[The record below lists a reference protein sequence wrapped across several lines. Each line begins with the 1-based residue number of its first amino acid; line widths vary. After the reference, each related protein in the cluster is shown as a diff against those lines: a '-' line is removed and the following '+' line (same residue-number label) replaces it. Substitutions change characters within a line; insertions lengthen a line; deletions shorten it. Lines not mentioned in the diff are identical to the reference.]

1 MFFRFPC
8 HKIAVILDHHLACVE
23 GSKMVEGRGG
33 GRVAIPNLP
42 PIFLPCLI
50 HLNAYCMY
58 HAGYPLILACNS
70 EMPTSG
76 DLKSGVSLFFTT
88 PFPQPECQQ
97 PSPHPAPPSHHGFGH
112 YMMSYMSYMRSKIA
126 FNIVMTK

>member
-1 MFFRFPC
+1 MFFCFPC
-8 HKIAVILDHHLACVE
+8 HKIAVILDHHLACVA

-33 GRVAIPNLP
+33 GTVAIPNLP

-58 HAGYPLILACNS
+58 HAGYPLILACNA

-88 PFPQPECQQ
+88 PFPHPECQQ

-112 YMMSYMSYMRSKIA
+112 CMMSYMRYMRSKIA

>member
-1 MFFRFPC
+1 MPQNCC
-8 HKIAVILDHHLACVE
+8 HIRPPPGMCGRLKN
-23 GSKMVEGRGG
+23 GRGKG
-33 GRVAIPNLP
+33 GGTVAIPNLP

-58 HAGYPLILACNS
+58 HAGYPLILACNA

-88 PFPQPECQQ
+88 PFPHPNVNSPPPTQ
-97 PSPHPAPPSHHGFGH
+97 PHPATTVLD
-112 YMMSYMSYMRSKIA
+112 I
-126 FNIVMTK
+126 I

>member
-8 HKIAVILDHHLACVE
+8 HKIAVILDHHLACVA
-23 GSKMVEGRGG
+23 GSKMVEGREG

-58 HAGYPLILACNS
+58 HAGYPLILTCNA

-88 PFPQPECQQ
+88 PFPRPECQQ
-97 PSPHPAPPSHHGFGH
+97 LPLPSPTQPPWLWT
-112 YMMSYMSYMRSKIA
+112 SYDVLHEVHAIKNC
-126 FNIVMTK
+126 F